1 MGKIITDK
9 TFGEIENLYLE
20 ALDNKMSFEEIKLRI
35 GEYEDDIP
43 AFIKYL
49 YAKYHPFT
57 FCIERHTPNIEFF

>member
-20 ALDNKMSFEEIKLRI
+20 ALDNKMSLEEIKLRI

-49 YAKYHPFT
+49 YAKYHY
-57 FCIERHTPNIEFF
+57 